1 MFSLKNKV
9 IIITG
14 GAGLLGKSFIDAIL
28 QFGGIPIV
36 LDNSKKNI
44 KKLKEFFN
52 QKHIQKYKFI
62 TVILQMKN
70 NLN

>member
-36 LDNSKKNI
+36 LDNSKKY
-44 KKLKEFFN
+44 KKN
-52 QKHIQKYKFI
+52 
-62 TVILQMKN
+62 
-70 NLN
+70 